1 MTIISDRLK
10 RKISQVF
17 INEVSKNGFRHT
29 SVAKIMKIADIRRQT
44 FYDNFLDKYDLLY
57 YVVSTNLKENIDDN
71 IDYLN

>member
-44 FYDNFLDKYDLLY
+44 FYDNFLDKYTRGA
-57 YVVSTNLKENIDDN
+57 S
-71 IDYLN
+71 